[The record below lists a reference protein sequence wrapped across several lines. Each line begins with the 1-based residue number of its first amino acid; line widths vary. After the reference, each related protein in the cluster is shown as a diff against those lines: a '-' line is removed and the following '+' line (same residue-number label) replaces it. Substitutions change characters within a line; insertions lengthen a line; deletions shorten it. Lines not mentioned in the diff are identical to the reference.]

1 MTFVAQNI
9 FYEAKMK
16 QILVIVIGALVIAG
30 VAGGVGYALGTQNG
44 MAQAQNIRNEFFQQR
59 GGPFGQGT
67 NPSAA
72 GTPFAGQ
79 GQPGAFGGRGT
90 SGVVKSVDGNTIQL
104 TAQDGSS
111 ITVKVDNNTTYQKTT
126 TATLADVKANTRI
139 TVIGETSSG
148 TVTARSIQITGSNQ

>member
-1 MTFVAQNI
+1 
-9 FYEAKMK
+9 MK
-16 QILVIVIGALVIAG
+16 QILMIVIGALVIAG
-30 VAGGVGYALGTQNG
+30 IAGGVGYAVGTQNG
-44 MAQAQNIRNEFFQQR
+44 LAQAQNIRNEFFQQR
-59 GGPFGQGT
+59 GGQFGQGT
-67 NPSAA
+67 APGFS
-72 GTPFAGQ
+72 GTPVAGQ

-148 TVTARSIQITGSNQ
+148 TVTARTVQILASGQ

>member
-1 MTFVAQNI
+1 
-9 FYEAKMK
+9 MK

-30 VAGGVGYALGTQNG
+30 IAGGVGYAMGTQNG
-44 MAQAQNIRNEFFQQR
+44 LAQAQNIRNEFFQQR
-59 GGPFGQGT
+59 GGQFGQGT
-67 NPSAA
+67 TPGFS
-72 GTPFAGQ
+72 GTPVAGQ

-148 TVTARSIQITGSNQ
+148 TVTARTIQILASSQ